1 MVLVALVGLGLG
13 IFQLFHLQKELAELR
28 EVSCLGDCR
37 SLECAEVGGGVRLR
51 CCRGGGG
58 RQKSTWTTHGLQ
70 HTSQSFLPVLEMNH
84 PSHPVPPAEKW
95 GLKWVEGI
103 FSILGG
109 IRIKSGLADDQLA
122 DHLRKEELYYLP
134 HTRFKKGKGLGI

>member
-1 MVLVALVGLGLG
+1 MG
-13 IFQLFHLQKELAELR
+13 IVFWAQDRVELLI
-28 EVSCLGDCR
+28 
-37 SLECAEVGGGVRLR
+37 
-51 CCRGGGG
+51 
-58 RQKSTWTTHGLQ
+58 KI
-70 HTSQSFLPVLEMNH
+70 FPVLEMNH